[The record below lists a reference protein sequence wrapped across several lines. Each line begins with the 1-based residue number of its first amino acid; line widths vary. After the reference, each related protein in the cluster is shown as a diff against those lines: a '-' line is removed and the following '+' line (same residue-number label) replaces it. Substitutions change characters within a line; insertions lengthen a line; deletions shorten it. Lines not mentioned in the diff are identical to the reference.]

1 MIQTRAKEVI
11 DFEGHDGE
19 AIGRFVIIDNET
31 AWWINFE
38 EENPVMI
45 PVTNWTEI
53 DDGYLIQTA
62 EGFITL

>member
-1 MIQTRAKEVI
+1 MIQTRVKEVI
-11 DFEGHDGE
+11 DFESHDGE
-19 AIGRFVIIDNET
+19 AIGRFVINDDAT

-53 DDGYLIQTA
+53 NDGYLIQTA
-62 EGFITL
+62 EGHIAL